1 MLNEYRA
8 AVENYITALK
18 EYGEAQ
24 LALELA
30 KHTNRVA
37 LYAKK
42 AAGEKLTEEQIR
54 SNVAVMVA
62 DKTQDLMNK
71 QTELEIAR
79 VKLDLE
85 KDIYNKGE

>member
-18 EYGEAQ
+18 EYSAAQ
-24 LALELA
+24 TALELA
-30 KHTNRVA
+30 KHTNRVT

-54 SNVAVMVA
+54 SNVAVMLA